1 MSSSF
6 LTGLALGLGLII
18 PIGAQN
24 ILVFSQGLAL
34 GMPRALWT
42 VLAAASCDSLLI
54 LAGALGA
61 SALLTQVPGLQGAL
75 LLAGCVLLTYLG
87 IKYLRTKAPSTT
99 AEHTAITSPKTVI
112 SRAVAASLF
121 NPHAII
127 DTVGILGAAI
137 AAQSVAGRA
146 VFTAGTISASWLWFL
161 VLAAAA
167 AALRHVLTAKRRI
180 WFDRASGVILCVF
193 AVGFAIQ
200 FVRLWLCAES
210 FESCNYSRITSVM
223 ARCPFFAHCRSSLPI
238 RGGPQPF

>member
-54 LAGALGA
+54 LAGSLGA

-75 LLAGCVLLTYLG
+75 LLAGCILLAYLG
-87 IKYLRTKAPSTT
+87 VKYLLAKPLDETT
-99 AEHTAITSPKTVI
+99 AQPAITSPRKVI

-161 VLAAAA
+161 LLAAAA
-167 AALRHVLTAKRRI
+167 AALRHVLTARRRV
-180 WFDRASGVILCVF
+180 WFDRVSGVILCVF
-193 AVGFAIQ
+193 AIGFGVEFIQ
-200 FVRLWLCAES
+200 LWS
-210 FESCNYSRITSVM
+210 
-223 ARCPFFAHCRSSLPI
+223 
-238 RGGPQPF
+238 